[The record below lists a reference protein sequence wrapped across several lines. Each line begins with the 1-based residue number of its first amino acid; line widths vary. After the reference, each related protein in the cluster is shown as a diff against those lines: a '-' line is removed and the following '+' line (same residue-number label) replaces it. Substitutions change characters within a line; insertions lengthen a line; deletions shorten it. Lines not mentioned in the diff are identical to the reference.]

1 LPVDVGLQSGQG
13 QRASNHRHILERALQ
28 GSVAAQL
35 ESNAGP
41 ERLFVGRISYG
52 NVEFSACLGDN
63 NGGERVSDDLASDMK
78 RSMPIRTPSERDRK
92 RRSDK

>member
-1 LPVDVGLQSGQG
+1 MSGFKAG
-13 QRASNHRHILERALQ
+13 KGSALLTIVTSSKGRSKEASPRNWNLTP
-28 GSVAAQL
+28 GP
-35 ESNAGP
+35 NAS
-41 ERLFVGRISYG
+41 VGRISYG